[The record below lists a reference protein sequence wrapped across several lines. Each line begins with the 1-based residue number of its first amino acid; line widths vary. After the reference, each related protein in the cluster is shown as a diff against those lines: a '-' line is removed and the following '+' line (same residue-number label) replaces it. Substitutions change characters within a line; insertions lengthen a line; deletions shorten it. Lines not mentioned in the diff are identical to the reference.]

1 LFLKYADDNHFGA
14 FINAYDR
21 AGRTHT
27 EDWNINLLS
36 KDVLEDTMNRV
47 QALNI
52 SNRNSKMAVTKIMNL
67 LRNAINDR

>member
-1 LFLKYADDNHFGA
+1 MHM
-14 FINAYDR
+14 IEQ
-21 AGRTHT
+21 GRTHT